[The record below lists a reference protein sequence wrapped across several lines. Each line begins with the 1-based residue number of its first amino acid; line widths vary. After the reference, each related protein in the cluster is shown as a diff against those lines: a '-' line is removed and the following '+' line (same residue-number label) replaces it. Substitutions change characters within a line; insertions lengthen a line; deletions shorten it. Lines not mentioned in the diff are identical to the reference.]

1 MILTKTNYSVIADCK
16 GMYEQE
22 IIDTILKNRRIKDVE
37 HFLNPREEDLL
48 PLDSLIKID
57 EARKIVE
64 QGFNNNK
71 TFGVF
76 FDVDL
81 DGVSSGTIM
90 TRYLQKYTDKI
101 HTYINTGK
109 AHGLIGQDLKRFDG
123 VDILIIVDSLD
134 KDTSQYEALYRKG
147 KQIIV
152 LDHHSIDSNIDYD
165 SYVVLVSS
173 QRKYDNPNLS
183 GAGVVWKF
191 CKYLDEYFLN
201 DYADEYVD
209 LATCGILA
217 DVCSVS
223 EENKENRY
231 IVNEGLK
238 NLKNPAIKKIIGSY
252 EFNSKAILFSV
263 APLINACCR
272 VGRNNIAMRLFLS
285 DDNKEVLSLKK
296 QLEECK
302 EIQAQELENILPSV
316 YEDFDKQKDAKVL
329 YSIINTEYGISGVI
343 GNKCLEIY
351 NKPMFILKD
360 CGDQYRGS
368 MRSVGYGDF
377 MGLCNSTE
385 LAVLYGHEQASGIEI
400 DKANFEEFLETLDWQ
415 LLNIEQT
422 TSSDV
427 EVDCEINLEDITGT
441 LVDKVK
447 EINRISGAGFKP
459 ITFKVVNITE
469 YGIGSFKQGKHLVI
483 TPTDYMQLIE
493 WNTKANYEE
502 LEDCALM
509 NEPIEVI
516 GELDSGFFARKYML
530 KVIISNLKV
539 GVT

>member
-22 IIDTILKNRRIKDVE
+22 IIDTILENRRIKDVE
-37 HFLNPREEDLL
+37 HFLNPRKEDLL
-48 PLDSLIKID
+48 PLDSLMKID

-64 QGFNNNK
+64 QGFDNNK

-90 TRYLQKYTDKI
+90 TRYLQKYTDNI
-101 HTYINTGK
+101 LTYINKGK
-109 AHGLIGQDLKRFDG
+109 AHGLIGQDLKRFDE

-134 KDTSQYEALYRKG
+134 KDTSQYEVLYRKG

-165 SYVVLVSS
+165 SYVTLVSS

-209 LATCGILA
+209 LAACGILA

-252 EFNSKAILFSV
+252 EFNSKAILFNV

-272 VGRNNIAMRLFLS
+272 IGRNNIAMQLFLS

-316 YEDFDKQKDAKVL
+316 YEDFDKQRDAKVL

-377 MGLCNSTE
+377 MGLCNSTK
-385 LAVLYGHEQASGIEI
+385 LAVLHGHEQASGIEI
-400 DKANFEEFLETLDWQ
+400 DKENFEEFLEILDWQ

-427 EVDCEINLEDITGT
+427 EVDCEINIEDITGT

-493 WNTKANYEE
+493 WNTKVNYEE

>member
-22 IIDTILKNRRIKDVE
+22 IIDTILENRRIKDVE
-37 HFLNPREEDLL
+37 HFLNPRKEDLL
-48 PLDSLIKID
+48 PLDSLMKID

-64 QGFNNNK
+64 QGFDNNN

-90 TRYLQKYTDKI
+90 TRYLQKYTDKVF
-101 HTYINTGK
+101 TYINTGK
-109 AHGLIGQDLKRFDG
+109 AHGLIGQDLERFDE

-134 KDTSQYEALYRKG
+134 KDISQYEVLHRKG

-165 SYVVLVSS
+165 SYVTLVSS

-209 LATCGILA
+209 LAACGILA

-223 EENKENRY
+223 EDNIENRY

-272 VGRNNIAMRLFLS
+272 IGRNNIAMQLFLS

-316 YEDFDKQKDAKVL
+316 YEDFDRQRDAKVL
-329 YSIINTEYGISGVI
+329 YTIIDTEYGISGVI

-377 MGLCNSTE
+377 MGLCNSTK
-385 LAVLYGHEQASGIEI
+385 LAVLHGHEQASGIEI
-400 DKANFEEFLETLDWQ
+400 DKENFEEFLEILDWQ

-427 EVDCEINLEDITGT
+427 EVDCEINIEDITGT

-459 ITFKVVNITE
+459 ITFKVVSITE

-483 TPTDYMQLIE
+483 TPTDYIQLIE

>member
-22 IIDTILKNRRIKDVE
+22 IIDTILENRKIKDVE

-48 PLDSLIKID
+48 SLDSLMKID
-57 EARKIVE
+57 EARQIVE
-64 QGFNNNK
+64 LGIDNNK

-90 TRYLQKYTDKI
+90 TRYLEKYTDNI
-101 HTYINTGK
+101 LTYINKGK
-109 AHGLIGQDLKRFDG
+109 AHGLIGQDLKRFDE

-134 KDTSQYEALYRKG
+134 KDTSQYEVLYRKG

-165 SYVVLVSS
+165 SYVTLVSS

-183 GAGVVWKF
+183 GAGVVRKF

-209 LATCGILA
+209 LAACGILA

-272 VGRNNIAMRLFLS
+272 IGRNNIAMQLFLS

-316 YEDFDKQKDAKVL
+316 YEDFDKQRDAKVL
-329 YSIINTEYGISGVI
+329 YSIIKTEYGISGVI

-377 MGLCNSTE
+377 MGLCNSTK
-385 LAVLYGHEQASGIEI
+385 LAVLHGHEQASGIEI
-400 DKANFEEFLETLDWQ
+400 DKENFEEFLEILDWQ

-427 EVDCEINLEDITGT
+427 EVDCEINIEDITGT

-516 GELDSGFFARKYML
+516 GELDSGFFASKYML

>member
-1 MILTKTNYSVIADCK
+1 MMRTKKNYNILADCR

-22 IIDTILKNRRIKDVE
+22 IIDTILENRGIKDVE

-48 PLDSLIKID
+48 PLDSLMKID
-57 EARKIVE
+57 DARQIIE
-64 QGFNNNK
+64 NGLDNNK
-71 TFGVF
+71 NFGVHW
-76 FDVDL
+76 DVDT

-90 TRYLQKYTDKI
+90 TRYLRNYTDRVSS
-101 HTYINTGK
+101 YINTGK
-109 AHGLIGQDLKRFDG
+109 AHGLIEQDLEQFNG
-123 VDILIIVDSLD
+123 VDILIVVDSLD
-134 KDTSQYEALYRKG
+134 KDTSQYEELHNRG
-147 KQIIV
+147 IQIIV
-152 LDHHSIDSNIDYD
+152 LDHHAIDTNVDYD
-165 SYVVLVSS
+165 KFVTLVSS
-173 QRKYDNPNLS
+173 QRNYDNLSLS

-191 CKYLDEYFLN
+191 CKYLDEYFMN

-209 LATCGILA
+209 LAACGILA
-217 DVCSVS
+217 DVCDVS
-223 EENKENRY
+223 EDNKENRY

-272 VGRNNIAMRLFLS
+272 IGRNNIAMQLFLS
-285 DDNKEVLSLKK
+285 DENKEVLALKK

-302 EIQAQELENILPSV
+302 EIQANELERILPSV
-316 YEDFDKQKDAKVL
+316 YEDFDSQNGEVL
-329 YSIINTEYGISGVI
+329 YTFIDTEYGIGGVI

-360 CGDQYRGS
+360 CKDKYCGS

-377 MGLCNSTE
+377 MALCNNTE
-385 LAVLYGHEQASGIEI
+385 LAVLHGHEQASGIEI
-400 DKANFEEFLETLDWQ
+400 EKDKFEKFISMVNQQ
-415 LLNIEQT
+415 LSNMEQT
-422 TSSDV
+422 TSD
-427 EVDCEINLEDITGT
+427 EIDVDCEINIEDITRT

-447 EINRISGAGFKP
+447 EINKISGAGFKP
-459 ITFKVVNITE
+459 ITFKVVNIDE

-483 TPTDYMQLIE
+483 TPTDNIQLIE
-493 WNTKANYEE
+493 WNTKADYEE
-502 LEDCALM
+502 LEDDALM

-530 KVIISNLKV
+530 KVIISDLKV
-539 GVT
+539 GVA

>member
-22 IIDTILKNRRIKDVE
+22 IIDTILENRRIKDVE

-64 QGFNNNK
+64 QGFDNNK

-90 TRYLQKYTDKI
+90 TRYLQKYTDKVF
-101 HTYINTGK
+101 TYINTGK
-109 AHGLIGQDLKRFDG
+109 AHGLIGQDLERLDG

-134 KDTSQYEALYRKG
+134 KDTSQYEVLYRKG

-165 SYVVLVSS
+165 LYVTLVSS

-209 LATCGILA
+209 LAACGILA

-272 VGRNNIAMRLFLS
+272 IGRNNIAMQLFLS
-285 DDNKEVLSLKK
+285 DDNKEVFSLKK

-316 YEDFDKQKDAKVL
+316 YEDFDKQRDAKVL

-385 LAVLYGHEQASGIEI
+385 LAVLHGHEQASGIEI
-400 DKANFEEFLETLDWQ
+400 DKENFEEFLEILDWQ

-427 EVDCEINLEDITGT
+427 GVDCEINIEDITGT

-469 YGIGSFKQGKHLVI
+469 YSIGSFKQGKHLVI

>member
-1 MILTKTNYSVIADCK
+1 
-16 GMYEQE
+16 MYEQE
-22 IIDTILKNRRIKDVE
+22 IIDTILENRGIKDIE

-48 PLDSLIKID
+48 PLSSLMKID
-57 EARKIVE
+57 DARKIVE
-64 QGFNNNK
+64 QGLDNNK

-90 TRYLQKYTDKI
+90 TRYLQKYTEKVL
-101 HTYINTGK
+101 TYINMGK
-109 AHGLIGQDLKRFDG
+109 AHGLIGQDLDRFND

-134 KDTSQYEALYRKG
+134 KDTSQYEVLYKKG
-147 KQIIV
+147 KQVIV
-152 LDHHSIDSNIDYD
+152 LDHHSIDSKIDYD
-165 SYVVLVSS
+165 SYVTLISS
-173 QRKYDNPNLS
+173 QRNYGNHNLS

-209 LATCGILA
+209 LAACGILA

-272 VGRNNIAMRLFLS
+272 IGRNNIAMQLFLS

-302 EIQAQELENILPSV
+302 EIQTNELENILPSV
-316 YEDFDKQKDAKVL
+316 YEDFDKQGDAKVL
-329 YSIINTEYGISGVI
+329 YTIIDTEYGISGVI

-377 MGLCNSTE
+377 MELCNSTD
-385 LAVLYGHEQASGIEI
+385 LAILHGHEQASGIEI
-400 DKANFEEFLETLDWQ
+400 DKENFEEFLETLDWQ

-427 EVDCEINLEDITGT
+427 EVDCEINLEDITGA

-447 EINRISGAGFKP
+447 EINKISGAGFKP
-459 ITFKVVNITE
+459 ITFKVVNIVE

>member
-1 MILTKTNYSVIADCK
+1 MILTKTNYKVIADCK

-22 IIDTILKNRRIKDVE
+22 IIDTILGNRRIKDVE

-57 EARKIVE
+57 DARKIVE
-64 QGFNNNK
+64 QGLDNNK

-90 TRYLQKYTDKI
+90 TRYLQKYTEKVL
-101 HTYINTGK
+101 TYINTGK
-109 AHGLIGQDLKRFDG
+109 AHGLIGQDLERFNKA
-123 VDILIIVDSLD
+123 DILIIVDSLD
-134 KDTSQYEALYRKG
+134 KDTSQYEALYKKG

-165 SYVVLVSS
+165 SYVTLVSS
-173 QRKYDNPNLS
+173 QRGYSNPNLS

-209 LATCGILA
+209 LAACGILA

-223 EENKENRY
+223 EENRENRY

-238 NLKNPAIKKIIGSY
+238 SLKNPAIKKIIGSY

-272 VGRNNIAMRLFLS
+272 IGRNNIAMQLFLS

-302 EIQAQELENILPSV
+302 EIQANELENILPSV
-316 YEDFDKQKDAKVL
+316 YEDFDKQGDAKVL
-329 YSIINTEYGISGVI
+329 YTIIDTEYGISGVI

-368 MRSVGYGDF
+368 MRSVGYEDF
-377 MGLCNSTE
+377 MGLCNNTD
-385 LAVLYGHEQASGIEI
+385 LAVLHGHEQASGIEI
-400 DKANFEEFLETLDWQ
+400 DKENFEEFLETLDWQ

-447 EINRISGAGFKP
+447 EINKISGAGFKP

-516 GELDSGFFARKYML
+516 GELDSGWFIKKYML

>member
-22 IIDTILKNRRIKDVE
+22 IIDTILENRRIKDVE

-64 QGFNNNK
+64 QGFDNNK

-90 TRYLQKYTDKI
+90 TRYLQKYTDKVF
-101 HTYINTGK
+101 TYINTGK
-109 AHGLIGQDLKRFDG
+109 AHGLIGQDLERFDG

-134 KDTSQYEALYRKG
+134 KDTSQYEVLYRKG

-165 SYVVLVSS
+165 SYVTLVSS

-201 DYADEYVD
+201 DYADGYVD
-209 LATCGILA
+209 LAACGILA

-272 VGRNNIAMRLFLS
+272 IGRNNIAMQLFLS

-316 YEDFDKQKDAKVL
+316 YEDFDQQGDAKVL
-329 YSIINTEYGISGVI
+329 YSIIDTEYGISGVI

-385 LAVLYGHEQASGIEI
+385 LAVLHGHEQASGIEI
-400 DKANFEEFLETLDWQ
+400 DKENFEEFLETLDWQ

-493 WNTKANYEE
+493 WNTKADYEE

-516 GELDSGFFARKYML
+516 GELDGGFFARKYML

>member
-22 IIDTILKNRRIKDVE
+22 IIDTILENRSIKDVE

-57 EARKIVE
+57 EARKVVE
-64 QGFNNNK
+64 QGFDNNK

-90 TRYLQKYTDKI
+90 TRYLQKYTDKVF
-101 HTYINTGK
+101 TYINTGK
-109 AHGLIGQDLKRFDG
+109 AHGLIGQDLERFDG

-134 KDTSQYEALYRKG
+134 KDTSQYEVLYRKG

-165 SYVVLVSS
+165 SYVTLVSS

-201 DYADEYVD
+201 DYADGYVD
-209 LATCGILA
+209 LAACGILA

-238 NLKNPAIKKIIGSY
+238 NLRNPAIKKIIGSY

-272 VGRNNIAMRLFLS
+272 IGRNNIAMQLFLS

-316 YEDFDKQKDAKVL
+316 YEDFDKQRDAKVL
-329 YSIINTEYGISGVI
+329 YSIINTEYGISGVV

-385 LAVLYGHEQASGIEI
+385 LSVLHGHEQASGIEI
-400 DKANFEEFLETLDWQ
+400 DKENFEEFLETLDWQ